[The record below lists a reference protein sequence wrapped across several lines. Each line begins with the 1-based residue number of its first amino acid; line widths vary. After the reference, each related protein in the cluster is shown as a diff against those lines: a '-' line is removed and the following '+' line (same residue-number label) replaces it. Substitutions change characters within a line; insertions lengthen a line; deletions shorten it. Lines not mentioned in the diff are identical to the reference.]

1 MRPMPAKIVTLSCA
15 VSLLV
20 ACAGGIPRHDS
31 QLQTRERYAAYAGE
45 PIDRFT
51 WLGRY
56 YSWESLGNNQLVL
69 HTTPNDAYLLT
80 VSPPCND
87 LNFVQAIG
95 LTSTGNTVSARLDS
109 VRVKGWNCP
118 IAQIRQVDSA
128 RMRADMRA
136 ETERAKQQPP
146 PSP

>member
-1 MRPMPAKIVTLSCA
+1 VPAKFVTVSCVA
-15 VSLLV
+15 GLLV
-20 ACAGGIPRHDS
+20 ACADGIPRQDS

-87 LNFVQAIG
+87 LNFAQAIG
-95 LTSTGNTVSARLDS
+95 LTSTGNTVTVRLDS
-109 VRVKGWNCP
+109 VRVKRWSCP
-118 IAQIRQVDSA
+118 IAQIRPVDAA

-136 ETERAKQQPP
+136 ETEKAKQQQPP